1 MTKDKSK
8 DLEKNQSKDSQSL
21 PPMGFEVIKREF
33 MKDKLALLSLIVFIL
48 ILLFLYVAPF
58 FLNLESATKVQIFNR
73 YMAPG
78 SVADTGHTYL
88 LGADE
93 GGRDVLAQLIL
104 GGRNSITIA
113 LIVTALTVII
123 GLVVGIV
130 SGYYGGRVDNF
141 IMRLVDFVMIIP
153 GFILFIT
160 LNTILKANTVLGI
173 SLTFSV
179 IYWTSYARLFRTRT
193 LSEASKDYIN
203 ASKTMG
209 TRDWKIML
217 TELLPNISSLI
228 ITQLVL
234 SMAGNIGLETGLSYL
249 GFGLPI
255 GTPSLGTLIG
265 TAKTADIIENKQWV
279 WLPAALFILVLMLCI
294 NYIGQAVQRSTDA
307 RQRLG

>member
-8 DLEKNQSKDSQSL
+8 DLEKDQSKDSQSL

-78 SVADTGHTYL
+78 SVTDTGHTYL

-113 LIVTALTVII
+113 LIVTALTMII

>member
-8 DLEKNQSKDSQSL
+8 DLEKDQSKDSQSL

-113 LIVTALTVII
+113 LIVTALTMII

-217 TELLPNISSLI
+217 TELLPNIS
-228 ITQLVL
+228 
-234 SMAGNIGLETGLSYL
+234 AFYG
-249 GFGLPI
+249 
-255 GTPSLGTLIG
+255 
-265 TAKTADIIENKQWV
+265 
-279 WLPAALFILVLMLCI
+279 
-294 NYIGQAVQRSTDA
+294 R
-307 RQRLG
+307 

>member
-73 YMAPG
+73 YMGPG

-113 LIVTALTVII
+113 LIVTALTMII

>member
-8 DLEKNQSKDSQSL
+8 DLEKDQIKDSESL

-33 MKDKLALLSLIVFIL
+33 MKDKLALLSLIVFLL

-58 FLNLESATKVQIFNR
+58 FLNLESSTKVQIFNR

-78 SVADTGHTYL
+78 SVTDTGHTYL

-113 LIVTALTVII
+113 LIVTALTMII

-279 WLPAALFILVLMLCI
+279 WLPAALFILVLMLCM

>member
-8 DLEKNQSKDSQSL
+8 DLAKDQSKDSQSL

-113 LIVTALTVII
+113 LIVTALTMII

>member
-8 DLEKNQSKDSQSL
+8 DLEKDQSKDSQSL

-113 LIVTALTVII
+113 LIVTALTMII

>member
-78 SVADTGHTYL
+78 SVTDTGHTYL

-113 LIVTALTVII
+113 LIVTALTMII

-234 SMAGNIGLETGLSYL
+234 SMAGNIGLGTGLSYL

>member
-58 FLNLESATKVQIFNR
+58 FLNLESATKVQMFNR

-113 LIVTALTVII
+113 LIVTALTMII

>member
-1 MTKDKSK
+1 
-8 DLEKNQSKDSQSL
+8 
-21 PPMGFEVIKREF
+21 MGFEVIKREF

-113 LIVTALTVII
+113 LIVTALTMII

>member
-8 DLEKNQSKDSQSL
+8 DLEKDQIKDSESL

-58 FLNLESATKVQIFNR
+58 FVNLESATKVQIFNR

-78 SVADTGHTYL
+78 SVTDTGHTYL

-113 LIVTALTVII
+113 LIVTALTMII

>member
-8 DLEKNQSKDSQSL
+8 DLEKDQIKDSESL

-113 LIVTALTVII
+113 LIVTALTMII

-141 IMRLVDFVMIIP
+141 IMRL
-153 GFILFIT
+153 
-160 LNTILKANTVLGI
+160 A
-173 SLTFSV
+173 SL
-179 IYWTSYARLFRTRT
+179 
-193 LSEASKDYIN
+193 
-203 ASKTMG
+203 
-209 TRDWKIML
+209 
-217 TELLPNISSLI
+217 
-228 ITQLVL
+228 
-234 SMAGNIGLETGLSYL
+234 
-249 GFGLPI
+249 
-255 GTPSLGTLIG
+255 
-265 TAKTADIIENKQWV
+265 
-279 WLPAALFILVLMLCI
+279 
-294 NYIGQAVQRSTDA
+294 
-307 RQRLG
+307 

>member
-113 LIVTALTVII
+113 LIVTALTMII

-234 SMAGNIGLETGLSYL
+234 SMAGDIGLETGLSYL

>member
-93 GGRDVLAQLIL
+93 GGRDVLAQIIL

-113 LIVTALTVII
+113 LIVTALTMII

>member
-113 LIVTALTVII
+113 LIVTALTMII

-203 ASKTMG
+203 SSKTMG